1 MTSVSPR
8 DSLPHDSTDL
18 SPRQV
23 GLILFALTL
32 GGFAIGTGEFASMG
46 LMPNMVASLGV
57 TEPQVGHLISAYA
70 LGVVIGAPLLAILG
84 AGWKRKTLLLALMGF
99 YALGNLASAIG
110 PTYASLLL
118 FRFIAGLPHGAY
130 FGVAALTAV
139 AISPPD
145 RRGRAVSLVMLGL
158 TLAILI
164 GNPLATWVGQ
174 VIEWR
179 WIYAAVA
186 AIAATTVLLLGMWLP
201 AHVDGPKTKPLAEL
215 RAFNRLPVWQAL
227 GIGAIGFAG
236 MFAVFSYLA
245 PTMLEVTGVSA
256 AWIPL
261 GLVGFGLGGV
271 IGNFAG
277 GWLYDHYKLRGVWVV
292 LAWATVAL
300 LLFPLMAQSL
310 PTILLATVAIG
321 LMGALGPILQSHL
334 MDVAGDAQTL
344 AAASHHAAFNTANAL
359 GPWLGGMA
367 ITAGYGWTST
377 GYVGA
382 ATAMV
387 GLMIYA
393 WARRT
398 QQAAAGAKGAADA
411 DIVTACEAS

>member
-1 MTSVSPR
+1 MTTS
-8 DSLPHDSTDL
+8 SLPPASASSAHPL
-18 SPRQV
+18 PPRQV

-32 GGFAIGTGEFASMG
+32 GGFAIGTSEFASMG

-70 LGVVIGAPLLAILG
+70 LGVVVGAPLLAILG

-99 YALGNLASAIG
+99 YALGNLASALG
-110 PTYASLLL
+110 PTYESLLV

-139 AISPPD
+139 AISPPNK
-145 RRGRAVSLVMLGL
+145 RGRAISLVMLGL

-164 GNPLATWVGQ
+164 GNPLATWLGQ
-174 VIEWR
+174 VIDWR
-179 WIYAAVA
+179 WVFAVVALVALATAALL
-186 AIAATTVLLLGMWLP
+186 AIWLP
-201 AHVDGPKTKPLAEL
+201 AGIDGEKAHPLDEL

-236 MFAVFSYLA
+236 MFSVFSYLA
-245 PTMLEVTGVSA
+245 PTMLEVTRVSP

-261 GLVGFGLGGV
+261 GLAGFGVGGV
-271 IGNFAG
+271 IGNFVG
-277 GWLYDHYKLRGVWVV
+277 GWLSDRYQLRGAWMV
-292 LAWATVAL
+292 LAWALVAL
-300 LLFPLMAQSL
+300 LLFPLLAEGL
-310 PTILLATVAIG
+310 PTILLATITIG

-367 ITAGYGWTST
+367 ITAGFGWTST

-382 ATAMV
+382 AMAV
-387 GLMIYA
+387 AGLLIYL
-393 WARRT
+393 WAQRT
-398 QQAAAGAKGAADA
+398 LRGAAPPADVACDA
-411 DIVTACEAS
+411 AS

>member
-1 MTSVSPR
+1 MDIAPPPHSSLSVAE
-8 DSLPHDSTDL
+8 DL
-18 SPRQV
+18 TARQV

-32 GGFAIGTGEFASMG
+32 GGFAIGTSEFASMG

-70 LGVVIGAPLLAILG
+70 LGVVVGAPLLAILG

-99 YALGNLASAIG
+99 YAMGNLASALG
-110 PTYASLLL
+110 PTYESLLV

-139 AISPPD
+139 AISPPNK
-145 RRGRAVSLVMLGL
+145 RGRAISLVMLGL

-164 GNPLATWVGQ
+164 GNPLATWLGQ
-174 VIEWR
+174 MIDWR
-179 WIYAAVA
+179 WVFAVVA
-186 AIAATTVLLLGMWLP
+186 LVALTTAVLLAIWLP
-201 AHVDGPKTKPLAEL
+201 GGIDGAKAHPLDEL

-227 GIGAIGFAG
+227 AIGAIGFAG
-236 MFAVFSYLA
+236 MFSVFSYLA
-245 PTMLEVTGVSA
+245 PTMLDVTRVSP

-261 GLVGFGLGGV
+261 GLAGFGVGGV
-271 IGNFAG
+271 IGNFVG
-277 GWLYDHYKLRGVWVV
+277 GWLSDRFQLRGAWMV
-292 LAWATVAL
+292 LAWAMVAL
-300 LLFPLMAQSL
+300 LLFPLLATGL
-310 PTILLATVAIG
+310 PTILLATVTIG

-382 ATAMV
+382 AMAV
-387 GLMIYA
+387 AGLLIYL
-393 WARRT
+393 WAQRT
-398 QQAAAGAKGAADA
+398 LRGATTSAEVACDAA
-411 DIVTACEAS
+411 S

>member
-1 MTSVSPR
+1 MAH
-8 DSLPHDSTDL
+8 DSLIPTTNADL
-18 SPRQV
+18 TPRQV

-32 GGFAIGTGEFASMG
+32 GGFAIGTSEFASMG
-46 LMPNMVASLGV
+46 LMPNMVATLGV

-70 LGVVIGAPLLAILG
+70 LGVVVGAPLLAILG
-84 AGWKRKTLLLALMGF
+84 AGWARKTLLLSLMGF
-99 YALGNLASAIG
+99 YALGNLASALG
-110 PTYASLLL
+110 PTYHSLLL

-139 AISPPD
+139 AISPPH
-145 RRGRAVSLVMLGL
+145 RRGRAVSIVMLGL

-174 VIEWR
+174 FVDWR
-179 WIYAAVA
+179 WIYAAVST
-186 AIAATTVLLLGMWLP
+186 IAVATAVLLAMWLP
-201 AHVDGPKTKPLAEL
+201 ARVDGPKPKPLDEL

-245 PTMLEVTGVSA
+245 PTMLEVTRVSA

-261 GLVGFGLGGV
+261 GLVGFGVGGV

-277 GWLYDHYKLRGVWVV
+277 GWLFDRYKLRGAWMV
-292 LAWATVAL
+292 LAWALAML
-300 LLFPLMAQSL
+300 SLFPLMAQWL
-310 PTILLATVAIG
+310 PTLLLATVAIG

-359 GPWLGGMA
+359 GPWLGGIA

-382 ATAMV
+382 ATAVV
-387 GLMIYA
+387 GLLIYA
-393 WARRT
+393 WASKT
-398 QQAAAGAKGAADA
+398 AQAARTLAQASSAS
-411 DIVTACEAS
+411 VVCEPS